1 MRVGL
6 TVEAEKSLGFK
17 ARKLRRSLR
26 LTQQELA
33 NLAGVPTKEVILF
46 EHNMPVQLDVKRK
59 LLRELWALGKG

>member
-6 TVEAEKSLGFK
+6 TVEAETSLGFK
-17 ARKLRRSLR
+17 AKKLRRSLR

-33 NLAGVPTKEVILF
+33 NLAGVPTKEVSLF

-59 LLRELWALGKG
+59 LLRELWAIGKC

>member
-6 TVEAEKSLGFK
+6 TVEAEKPLGFK
-17 ARKLRRSLR
+17 ARKLRRSLS

-33 NLAGVPTKEVILF
+33 NLAGVFTREVILF

-59 LLRELWALGKG
+59 LLRELWALVKG